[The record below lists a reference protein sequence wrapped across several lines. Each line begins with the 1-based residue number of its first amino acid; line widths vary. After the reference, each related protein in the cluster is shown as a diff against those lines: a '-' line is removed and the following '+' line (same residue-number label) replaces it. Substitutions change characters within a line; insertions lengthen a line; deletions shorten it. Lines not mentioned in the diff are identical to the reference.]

1 MDNIV
6 KITDHAAQ
14 AGRRLIDW
22 FKGGSFQTLTE
33 ALAGRIQGMEDVTFP
48 LISERYLA
56 NATGFTLDQIGE
68 LVGFPRPTSGTAAT
82 DDDIFRVLIYAKIA
96 ANTSNGTA
104 SDVYNI
110 MGILGTTD
118 IKVYDVYPA
127 SIEIQ
132 YTSSNV
138 IADCQCIR
146 RILEG
151 ADDTDGGATAPI
163 GIGITQNNS
172 VDGAL
177 PFGFAG
183 TTGAGGYG
191 VGQIAGAG

>member
-1 MDNIV
+1 
-6 KITDHAAQ
+6 
-14 AGRRLIDW
+14 
-22 FKGGSFQTLTE
+22 
-33 ALAGRIQGMEDVTFP
+33 
-48 LISERYLA
+48 
-56 NATGFTLDQIGE
+56 
-68 LVGFPRPTSGTAAT
+68 
-82 DDDIFRVLIYAKIA
+82 
-96 ANTSNGTA
+96 
-104 SDVYNI
+104 